1 MLAQRREVG
10 VADEMR
16 FARHL
21 HREVEHR
28 ALARRDVGLA
38 MVDRD
43 LVGDERVL
51 LVDAQQRAVGDD
63 AVEAA
68 VDAAGGDDD
77 HLLVAL
83 AEARLAQQQRVVV
96 GEEGAELG
104 RPVREGEKDVGD
116 EAGLLLHLEDLGAHV
131 VGQAVERGNGKAADR
146 SRRRRQPWRKRI
158 RPSSAP
164 ELQAVQARVQAAG
177 GEQLGVAARLD
188 DAAGVDDDDA
198 VGALDRRQAVRDDEA
213 GAAPSSADSSAC
225 WTRRSDS
232 ESSAEVASSRIRI
245 GASL

>member
-1 MLAQRREVG
+1 VLAQRCEVG

-21 HREVEHR
+21 DREVEHR

-38 MVDRD
+38 MVDRH
-43 LVGDERVL
+43 LIGNERVL
-51 LVDAQQRAVGDD
+51 LVDAQQRPVRDD

-77 HLLVAL
+77 HLLVAF

-131 VGQAVERGNGKAADR
+131 VGKAFERGNGKAADR
-146 SRRRRQPWRKRI
+146 SR
-158 RPSSAP
+158 AP
-164 ELQAVQARVQAAG
+164 AA
-177 GEQLGVAARLD
+177 L
-188 DAAGVDDDDA
+188 
-198 VGALDRRQAVRDDEA
+198 EA
-213 GAAPSSADSSAC
+213 ADS
-225 WTRRSDS
+225 TIV
-232 ESSAEVASSRIRI
+232 SS
-245 GASL
+245 